1 MARDF
6 SREFYHTQEWKQCRE
21 QYIKHMPRDRR
32 GLCEICYAK
41 GKHVLG
47 EELHHKIHLTPENIH
62 DRSITLNPDNLIFLC
77 RECHKAQHELQYKSA
92 KRYYYDKEGNLIQN
106 PRFKEQTR

>member
-1 MARDF
+1 
-6 SREFYHTQEWKQCRE
+6 
-21 QYIKHMPRDRR
+21 MPRDRR

-47 EELHHKIHLTPENIH
+47 EELHHKIHLTPDNIH
-62 DRSITLNPDNLIFLC
+62 DRSITLNHDNLIFLC